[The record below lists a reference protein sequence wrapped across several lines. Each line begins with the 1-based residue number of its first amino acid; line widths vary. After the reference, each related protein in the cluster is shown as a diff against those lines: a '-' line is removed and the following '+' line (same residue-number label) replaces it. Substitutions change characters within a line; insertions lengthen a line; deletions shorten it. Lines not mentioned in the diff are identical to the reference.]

1 MQKKKEEKNGFQLA
15 FCQGGLKIRALQ
27 PLSWLLEYREK
38 VILKLYNVIG
48 QQFCFSDL

>member
-1 MQKKKEEKNGFQLA
+1 MPKKKNGFQLA
-15 FCQGGLKIRALQ
+15 VCQEGLKIRVLQ
-27 PLSWLLEYREK
+27 PLSWLFEYREK